1 MFFLL
6 CFGWEAKRDLWL
18 INTQPQPRPHAATA
32 PPRPKQSTTQTHYKI
47 TPNNHR
53 PTPDPLQITPT
64 INDTNPGT
72 IAALALSV
80 HPIVLKANA
89 MKKANPG
96 TIAALALSVHP
107 IVLKASAMKKA
118 SAMDWAKK
126 KARAM
131 SHGIGRRRT
140 RRRKSASWWA
150 RRRRGR
156 AGRRRRE
163 KQGVRQRDR
172 VRFERRGLGV
182 WGRREG
188 TEEWERREKKKK
200 WSERRE
206 KTNIKQ

>member
-6 CFGWEAKRDLWL
+6 CFGLEAERDLWL

-80 HPIVLKANA
+80 HPIVLKA
-89 MKKANPG
+89 
-96 TIAALALSVHP
+96 
-107 IVLKASAMKKA
+107 SAMKKA

-140 RRRKSASWWA
+140 RRRKSVSWWA

-163 KQGVRQRDR
+163 KQGVRQRDK

-188 TEEWERREKKKK
+188 TGEWERREKKKK
-200 WSERRE
+200 WSEKRE